1 MPKREIAPAAG
12 SKRPPT
18 LAAALKRLRELGD
31 PADAEFL
38 QRFFKTG
45 PGEYS
50 EGDRFLG
57 IRVPVTRQ
65 LAREFRDLPL
75 DDVAELLHEP
85 WHEARLLAVILMAN
99 AYASGNP
106 TQREKIFRLYLANA
120 DRVNNW
126 DLVDSSAPQIV
137 GAHLATRRR
146 TLLDKLAR
154 SKNLWERRI
163 AIVSTQR
170 LIRAGEFDD
179 TVRLA
184 KALLR
189 DEHDLIHKA
198 VGWMLREIGDRDPA
212 VLEGFL
218 ETHAHEMPRTML
230 RYAIEKMAV
239 GKKRRYMGAR
249 AARITRSS

>member
-1 MPKREIAPAAG
+1 MPKREIARAAG

-18 LAAALKRLRELGD
+18 LAAARKRLRELGD

-75 DDVAELLHEP
+75 DDVVGLLHEP

-106 TQREKIFRLYLANA
+106 TQREEIFRLYLDNA

-137 GAHLATRRR
+137 GAHLATRPRA
-146 TLLDKLAR
+146 LLDTLAR

-163 AIVSTQR
+163 AIVATQR
-170 LIRAGEFDD
+170 LIRAGEFQD

-184 KALLR
+184 KVLLG

-212 VLEGFL
+212 VLDDFL

-230 RYAIEKMAV
+230 RYAIEKMPPT
-239 GKKRRYMGAR
+239 KRRKYMGAR
-249 AARITRSS
+249 DAHRGTR